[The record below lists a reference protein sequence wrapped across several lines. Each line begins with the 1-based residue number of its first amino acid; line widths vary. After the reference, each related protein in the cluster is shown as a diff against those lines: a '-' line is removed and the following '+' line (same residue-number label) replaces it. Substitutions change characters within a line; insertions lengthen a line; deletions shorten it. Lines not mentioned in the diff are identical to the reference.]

1 MTLEEVPNG
10 HHAAGEFTTTTRS
23 AETTDTV
30 ENIALARTIID
41 KVFQGQLDAT
51 GVVEMLSAGGGAPG
65 SAGYVAIERVTGTL
79 DGHAGTFV
87 LQHTGTMTRGEA
99 QLAISVV
106 PDSGTGELKT
116 ISGTMKIVM
125 GEGKKSYE
133 FDYWL

>member
-1 MTLEEVPNG
+1 MTTDVMPNG
-10 HHAAGEFTTTTRS
+10 HHAAGEFTTKTRS

-30 ENIALARTIID
+30 ESIAIARTIID

-51 GVVEMLSAGGGAPG
+51 GVVDMLSAGGGADG

-87 LQHTGTMTRGEA
+87 LQHTGTMTRGAA

-106 PDSGTGELKT
+106 PDSGTGELKG
-116 ISGTMKIVM
+116 ISGTMNIVM
-125 GEGKKSYE
+125 ADGKKSYA